1 MEKIRTIIADD
12 EFPARS
18 ELEFLLEGID
28 DIQLIATAEDGIQ
41 ALELIQKKSPDLV
54 FLDIQM
60 GGKTGLEVAKEL
72 MGLEKEPII
81 VFVTAYDEYAL
92 DAFTVNA
99 VDYLLKPYEEERLLK
114 LINRI
119 KNLYFKE
126 QFIGNKLT
134 NLIEKIGEESKN
146 PRIDKLAVKTNKG
159 NLKLLEYNEIILS
172 YTHDSRV
179 YVKTYDKEYQIDLC
193 LSELE
198 DRLSEANFLRVHRSY
213 LINLNKIKEIIPW
226 FKGKYQVLM
235 GDDREMEVPV
245 SRSKVKDLQRI
256 FGI

>member
-28 DIQLIATAEDGIQ
+28 DIQLVGVAEDGIQ
-41 ALELIQKKSPDLV
+41 ALELIKEKSPDLV

-72 MGLEKEPII
+72 MDLELEPIV

-99 VDYLLKPYEEERLLK
+99 VDYLLKPYEEERLVK

-119 KNLYFKE
+119 KPLYFKE
-126 QFIGNKLT
+126 QAIEEKLT
-134 NLIEKIGEESKN
+134 DLIEKIRDKGRISK
-146 PRIDKLAVKTNKG
+146 IEKLAVRTNKG
-159 NLKLLEYNEIILS
+159 NLKLLEYNEIILL
-172 YTHDSRV
+172 YTHDSKV
-179 YVKTYDKEYQIDLC
+179 YVKTYDQEYQIDLS

-198 DRLSEANFLRVHRSY
+198 DRLKQAEFLRVHRSY
-213 LINLNKIKEIIPW
+213 LINLNKIKEIVPW

-235 GDDREMEVPV
+235 GDDRQMEVPV
-245 SRSKVKDLQRI
+245 SRAKVKDLQKV

>member
-28 DIQLIATAEDGIQ
+28 DIQLVGVAEDGIQ
-41 ALELIQKKSPDLV
+41 ALELIKEKSPDLV

-72 MGLEKEPII
+72 MDLELEPII
-81 VFVTAYDEYAL
+81 VFITAYDEYAL

-99 VDYLLKPYEEERLLK
+99 VDYLLKPYEEERLIK

-119 KNLYFKE
+119 KPLYFKE
-126 QFIGNKLT
+126 QAIEEKLT
-134 NLIEKIGEESKN
+134 DLIEKIRDKGRISK
-146 PRIDKLAVKTNKG
+146 IEKLAVRTNKG
-159 NLKLLEYNEIILS
+159 NLKLLEYNDIILL
-172 YTHDSRV
+172 YTHDSKV
-179 YVKTYDKEYQIDLC
+179 YVKTYDQEYQIDLS

-198 DRLSEANFLRVHRSY
+198 DRLKQAEFLRVHRSY
-213 LINLNKIKEIIPW
+213 LINLNKIKEIVPW

-235 GDDREMEVPV
+235 GDDRQMEVPV
-245 SRSKVKDLQRI
+245 SRAKVKDLQKV

>member
-1 MEKIRTIIADD
+1 MKKIRTIIADD

-18 ELEFLLEGID
+18 ELKFLLEGIE
-28 DIQLIATAEDGIQ
+28 DIQVVAVAEDGIQ
-41 ALELIQKKSPDLV
+41 ALELIEQKSPDLV

-72 MGLEKEPII
+72 MGLEKEPIV

-99 VDYLLKPYEEERLLK
+99 VDYLLKPYEEERLVK

-119 KNLYFKE
+119 KPLYFKE
-126 QFIGNKLT
+126 QAIEEKLT
-134 NLIEKIGEESKN
+134 DLIEKIDDGAQTSK
-146 PRIDKLAVKTNKG
+146 IDKLAVRTNKG
-159 NLKLLEYNEIILS
+159 NLKLLEYNEIILL
-172 YTHDSRV
+172 YTHDSKV
-179 YVKTYDKEYQIDLC
+179 YVKTYDQEYQIDLS

-198 DRLSEANFLRVHRSY
+198 DRLSKADFLRVHRSY

-235 GDDREMEVPV
+235 SDDRQMEVPV
-245 SRSKVKDLQRI
+245 SRAKVKDLQKI

>member
-28 DIQLIATAEDGIQ
+28 DIQLVGVAEDGIQ
-41 ALELIQKKSPDLV
+41 ALELIKEKSPDLV

-72 MGLEKEPII
+72 MDLELEPII

-99 VDYLLKPYEEERLLK
+99 VDYLLKPYEEERLVK

-119 KNLYFKE
+119 KPLYFKE
-126 QFIGNKLT
+126 QAIEEKLT
-134 NLIEKIGEESKN
+134 DLIEKIRDKGRISK
-146 PRIDKLAVKTNKG
+146 IEKLAVRTNKG
-159 NLKLLEYNEIILS
+159 NLKLLEYNDIILL
-172 YTHDSRV
+172 YTHDSKV
-179 YVKTYDKEYQIDLC
+179 YVKTYDQEYQIDLS

-198 DRLSEANFLRVHRSY
+198 DRLKQAEFLRVHRSY
-213 LINLNKIKEIIPW
+213 LINLNKIKEIVPW

-235 GDDREMEVPV
+235 GDDRQMEVPV
-245 SRSKVKDLQRI
+245 SRAKVKDLQKV